1 MSDWPAATVTYCG
14 KGKKAAKDSYADKK
28 EWKEPTICNLLEFC
42 LQLLFPRPPLLLP
55 ETQSER
61 LVQEK

>member
-28 EWKEPTICNLLEFC
+28 EGKEPTICNLLEFC
-42 LQLLFPRPPLLLP
+42 LQPLP
-55 ETQSER
+55 EAAPAAAGNP
-61 LVQEK
+61 V